1 MSPRTRLL
9 IALTSTVLIGYIAV
23 GSLLGRVLGDTTYGQ
38 LSVFNEVVRLVLD
51 AYVEPV
57 NLDRAMA
64 GARLGLTDALDGDS
78 AYLDEEELKLY
89 NQSSKDDADVGLLLS
104 RRGPFLMVVS
114 TRAGSPAE
122 KGGMKAGDV
131 IKTIDGRQS
140 RPLSAPV
147 GQRLLRGA
155 PGSVVKLTLMRAG
168 SDSVEVS
175 LVRERPVPGPARGRL
190 LADGTGYVKVPE
202 IDAHTADDVRAQLDT
217 LGRSGARALIL
228 DLRGAGF
235 GAPAEGVKVAELFM
249 KGGVVT
255 KLAGVKYPEQ
265 VFTADASRS
274 AWSLP
279 MAVLIDTGTAGPAEV
294 VAAALLDSGR
304 ATLVGERTFGRAPLQ
319 KLVPLPEGGLLVT
332 VAKYSSP
339 KGTPI
344 HGHGVEPS
352 VVAEAPEEDEDAGAG
367 RDFVLEK
374 AQELLKAEGKK
385 AA

>member
-1 MSPRTRLL
+1 
-9 IALTSTVLIGYIAV
+9 
-23 GSLLGRVLGDTTYGQ
+23 
-38 LSVFNEVVRLVLD
+38 
-51 AYVEPV
+51 
-57 NLDRAMA
+57 
-64 GARLGLTDALDGDS
+64 
-78 AYLDEEELKLY
+78 
-89 NQSSKDDADVGLLLS
+89 
-104 RRGPFLMVVS
+104 
-114 TRAGSPAE
+114 
-122 KGGMKAGDV
+122 MKAGDV